1 MQKRGNRYRTCV
13 YMSGETV
20 ERLKWLQKAKAIEQ
34 GVDEDLPITKV
45 ISLLINEEYDRFWK
59 KVQ

>member
-1 MQKRGNRYRTCV
+1 
-13 YMSGETV
+13 MSGETV